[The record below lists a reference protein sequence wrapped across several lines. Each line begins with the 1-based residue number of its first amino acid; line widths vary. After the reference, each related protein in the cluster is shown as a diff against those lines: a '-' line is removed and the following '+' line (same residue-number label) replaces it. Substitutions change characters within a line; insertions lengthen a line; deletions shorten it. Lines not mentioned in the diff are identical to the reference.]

1 MTVTTRIPDRELLGR
16 AVKSARSR
24 VCHEGERHLRWV
36 AVMDFFAVGSTY
48 ARELCRMFG
57 LDPDEEVAR

>member
-24 VCHEGERHLRWV
+24 VCHKGEEHMRWV
-36 AVMDFFAVGSTY
+36 AVMDCFAVGSTY
-48 ARELCRMFG
+48 ARDLCRAFG
-57 LDPDEEVAR
+57 LDPDEQVSR